1 MGVARILKD
10 DRDTMGEQP
19 MYRPSQGHSQAQTK
33 LAPAVAGR
41 TRRGED
47 PLAEL
52 ARLIGQEDP
61 FKEFDAAPRR
71 APANGNAAPQAAA
84 PRPERRPV
92 ANGAGARVPAATRP
106 AEVPRQPVLSR
117 PVQPAT
123 RPVPQAAPAMRSV
136 ERQEP
141 QVRPVRTP
149 VAPAPQPRTAAPSY
163 EGYDRPVDP
172 RFGREAETRP
182 LERTNPRLRDEPPVS
197 AYRQPAQ
204 EPSARR
210 GYVPEEVPSRTRRPV
225 QTYQEPATYED
236 DYDPEYDDEAYLGE
250 HADEIYDDVE
260 KPRRGIGFWLVGGIV
275 VASLVAVAFLGVF
288 AYRTIFNTPQRAAVV
303 TKSNAPTKV
312 EPQKNPVA
320 VAPAS
325 NKPIQDRIG
334 GANETQTLR
343 REEQPLDLTQ
353 PNQPQQP
360 VPDAARPQQPP
371 TQVQRTPAF
380 TPPPTQQQPQQPQ
393 QQVPANADQPKRVR
407 TMTVR
412 SDGSV
417 VPSGAQQNNAPLPLN
432 ANPEPDTQTLP
443 PQTRPNSAVPA
454 PQTNRVAALAPSLPP
469 VHQTATGNYVVQVAS
484 HKTPDEAQGAWQ
496 NLRQQY
502 ASILGNRN
510 ADIRKVDLGDR
521 GTFYRAMVGPMSR
534 DQANALCQNLKT
546 QGAGCIVQTR

>member
-1 MGVARILKD
+1 MSVARILKD
-10 DRDTMGEQP
+10 DREKMGEQP
-19 MYRPSQGHSQAQTK
+19 MYRPSQGHSQAQTQS
-33 LAPAVAGR
+33 APSVTGR

-61 FKEFDAAPRR
+61 FKEFDASSRR
-71 APANGNAAPQAAA
+71 APANGNTVPQAAA

-92 ANGAGARVPAATRP
+92 TNGTVARVPAARP
-106 AEVPRQPVLSR
+106 AETPRQPVL
-117 PVQPAT
+117 T
-123 RPVPQAAPAMRSV
+123 RPAQPVTRPIPQASPAVRSV
-136 ERQEP
+136 ERTDVQA
-141 QVRPVRTP
+141 RPVRTS
-149 VAPAPQPRTAAPSY
+149 VAPAPQPRAAAPSY
-163 EGYDRPVDP
+163 ESYDRASDLRGV
-172 RFGREAETRP
+172 GREPGVRP
-182 LERTNPRLRDEPPVS
+182 LERTNPRPRDEAPVQS
-197 AYRQPAQ
+197 YRQPAQ

-210 GYVPEEVPSRTRRPV
+210 GYAPEEVPSRTRRPV
-225 QTYQEPATYED
+225 QTYQEPAAYQD
-236 DYDPEYDDEAYLGE
+236 DYDPEYDDEAYLGD

-260 KPRRGIGFWLVGGIV
+260 KPRRGIGFWIVGGIV
-275 VASLVAVAFLGVF
+275 AASLVAVAFLGVF
-288 AYRTIFNTPQRAAVV
+288 AYRTVFNTPQRAAVV

-312 EPQKNPVA
+312 EPQKNPAA

-325 NKPIQDRIG
+325 NKPIQDRIS

-343 REEQPLDLTQ
+343 REEQPLDLNQ
-353 PNQPQQP
+353 PNQAQQP
-360 VPDAARPQQPP
+360 VPNAARPQQPP
-371 TQVQRTPAF
+371 AQVQRTPAF
-380 TPPPTQQQPQQPQ
+380 TPPAQQQPQQ
-393 QQVPANADQPKRVR
+393 QQVPVNADQPKRVR

-417 VPSGAQQNNAPLPLN
+417 VPSGPVQQNNAPLPLN

-454 PQTNRVAALAPSLPP
+454 PQHNRVAALTPSLPP
-469 VHQTATGNYVVQVAS
+469 VQQTTGNYVVQVAS
-484 HKTPDEAQGAWQ
+484 HKTPDEAQGALQ

-502 ASILGNRN
+502 ASILGNRH

>member
-1 MGVARILKD
+1 MSVARILKD
-10 DRDTMGEQP
+10 DREKMGEHP
-19 MYRPSQGHSQAQTK
+19 MYRPSQGHSQAQTQP
-33 LAPAVAGR
+33 APSAAGR

-61 FKEFDAAPRR
+61 FKEFDVSPRR
-71 APANGNAAPQAAA
+71 APAGGNVAPQAAG

-92 ANGAGARVPAATRP
+92 VNGAGARVPAARP
-106 AEVPRQPVLSR
+106 AEVPRQPVLTR
-117 PVQPAT
+117 PVQPVT
-123 RPVPQAAPAMRSV
+123 RPIPQAAPTMRSV
-136 ERQEP
+136 ERADTQA
-141 QVRPVRTP
+141 RPVRTP
-149 VAPAPQPRTAAPSY
+149 VAPTPAPQPRAAAPSY
-163 EGYDRPVDP
+163 ESYDRASDSHIS
-172 RFGREAETRP
+172 REPGVRP
-182 LERTNPRLRDEPPVS
+182 LERTNPRPRDEAAVQS
-197 AYRQPAQ
+197 YRQPAQ
-204 EPSARR
+204 ESSARR
-210 GYVPEEVPSRTRRPV
+210 GYAPEEVPSRTRRPV
-225 QTYQEPATYED
+225 QTYQEPAAYEN
-236 DYDPEYDDEAYLGE
+236 DYDPEYDDEAYLGD

-260 KPRRGIGFWLVGGIV
+260 KPRRGIGFWIVGGIIA
-275 VASLVAVAFLGVF
+275 ASLVAVAFLGVF
-288 AYRTIFNTPQRAAVV
+288 AYRTVFNTPQRAAVV

-312 EPQKNPVA
+312 EQQKNPVA

-343 REEQPLDLTQ
+343 REEQPLDLNQ
-353 PNQPQQP
+353 PNQAQQP
-360 VPDAARPQQPP
+360 VPAAARPQQPP
-371 TQVQRTPAF
+371 AQVQRTPAF
-380 TPPPTQQQPQQPQ
+380 TPPAQPQQ

-417 VPSGAQQNNAPLPLN
+417 VPSGAAQQNNAPLPLN

-454 PQTNRVAALAPSLPP
+454 PQHNRVAALTPSLPAIQ
-469 VHQTATGNYVVQVAS
+469 HTTGNYVVQVAS

>member
-10 DRDTMGEQP
+10 DREKMGEQP
-19 MYRPSQGHSQAQTK
+19 MYRPQGHSQAQAK
-33 LAPAVAGR
+33 PAPSVSGR

-92 ANGAGARVPAATRP
+92 TNGTVARTPAAARP
-106 AEVPRQPVLSR
+106 MEIPRQPV
-117 PVQPAT
+117 T
-123 RPVPQAAPAMRSV
+123 RPIPQASPAVRSV
-136 ERQEP
+136 ERAEP
-141 QVRPVRTP
+141 QARPVRAP
-149 VAPAPQPRTAAPSY
+149 VAPPPAPAPQPRAAATFH
-163 EGYDRPVDP
+163 ENNYDRAPDP
-172 RFGREAETRP
+172 RSLGRAETGARA
-182 LERTNPRLRDEPPVS
+182 LERTNPRPRDEAPVQS
-197 AYRQPAQ
+197 YRQPVPDA
-204 EPSARR
+204 SARR
-210 GYVPEEVPSRTRRPV
+210 GYAPEEVPSRTRRPA
-225 QTYQEPATYED
+225 QAYQEPAYQDE
-236 DYDPEYDDEAYLGE
+236 YDPEYDDEAYLGD

-260 KPRRGIGFWLVGGIV
+260 KPRRGLGFWLVGGIV
-275 VASLVAVAFLGVF
+275 AACLVAVAFLGVF
-288 AYRTIFNTPQRAAVV
+288 AYRTVFNTPQRAAVV
-303 TKSNAPTKV
+303 TRSDAPTKV

-334 GANETQTLR
+334 GVNETQTLR
-343 REEQPLDLTQ
+343 REEQPIDL
-353 PNQPQQP
+353 NQPSQTPQRI
-360 VPDAARPQQPP
+360 PDAARPQQPP
-371 TQVQRTPAF
+371 AQVQRTPAF
-380 TPPPTQQQPQQPQ
+380 TPPAQQQQPQQQ
-393 QQVPANADQPKRVR
+393 QPVPANADQPKRVK

-412 SDGSV
+412 SDGTV
-417 VPSGAQQNNAPLPLN
+417 VPSGAAQQNNAPLPLN

-454 PQTNRVAALAPSLPP
+454 PQQNRVAALSPSLPP
-469 VHQTATGNYVVQVAS
+469 VQTSGNYVVQVAS
-484 HKTPDEAQGAWQ
+484 HKTPDEAQNAWQ

-502 ASILGNRN
+502 GSILGNRN